1 MESMFNLL
9 TIKDFSKQLGKPE
22 STVRTWIR
30 RGELPSFL
38 LKKIGSTVFIKS
50 DKFKEWIDNDN

>member
-1 MESMFNLL
+1 MFENIMN
-9 TIKDFSKQLGKPE
+9 IKDFALAMKTNE

-38 LKKIGSTVFIKS
+38 TKKIGGRVFINS
-50 DKFKEWIDNDN
+50 DKFKEWFDKDE